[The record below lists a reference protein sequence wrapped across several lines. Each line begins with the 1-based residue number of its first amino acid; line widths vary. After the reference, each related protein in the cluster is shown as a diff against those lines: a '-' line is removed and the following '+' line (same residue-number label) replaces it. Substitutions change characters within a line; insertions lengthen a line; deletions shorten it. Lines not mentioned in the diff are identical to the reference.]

1 MYIKQTHSTNA
12 LLIEMVREGSLPEE
26 FLIRTDFQTA
36 GKGQMGNSW
45 EAEAGKNLLFSFV
58 LYPVHIEIDEQFI
71 ISQLVSV
78 AIKKVLDTYADG
90 FTVKWPND
98 IYYCD
103 KKIGGILI
111 ENSLQGGRLKWM
123 VTGVGLNINQKVFR
137 SNAPNPVSLRQIT
150 GKRMNR
156 KTILDQITR
165 EIHQLYH
172 EMDAEAIINAYF
184 EGLYRRDGLHPFRAD
199 GEAFNA
205 CITNVGRD
213 GKLELTTE
221 EGEVRSYYF
230 KEVEFIIA
238 Q

>member
-12 LLIEMVREGSLPEE
+12 LLIGMVREGNLPEG

-58 LYPVHIEIDEQFI
+58 LYPVHIAIDEQFI

-172 EMDAEAIINAYF
+172 EMDAEAIRNAYF

-205 CITNVGRD
+205 CITNVDRD

>member
-12 LLIEMVREGSLPEE
+12 LLIEMVREGNLPEE

-172 EMDAEAIINAYF
+172 EMDAEAIRNAYF
-184 EGLYRRDGLHPFRAD
+184 ESLYRRAR
-199 GEAFNA
+199 
-205 CITNVGRD
+205 
-213 GKLELTTE
+213 
-221 EGEVRSYYF
+221 
-230 KEVEFIIA
+230 
-238 Q
+238 